1 MITRPSILV
10 AVAGTTT
17 AVGKTWVTARI
28 LEVLRARGFSVGV
41 RKPVQSYGPD
51 DAGATD
57 ADVLAAA
64 SGEPSATVCPR
75 HRWYAVPMAPPIAA
89 SELDQ
94 APPKLAEL
102 LEELRWRSPAPDVGF
117 VETVG
122 GVRSPLADDGDSSD
136 LIREIDPDRVLLVA
150 DAGLGVID
158 ATRLA
163 VGALAASTLTVFLN
177 RYRPEDIVH
186 RRNLEWLRERDGL
199 AGETSIEDLVLRL
212 VERHAEVRSP
222 SPMPPGS
229 TIP

>member
-1 MITRPSILV
+1 MTRPSILV

-17 AVGKTWVTARI
+17 AVGKTWVTAR
-28 LEVLRARGFSVGV
+28 VLAGLRTRGFRVSV

-57 ADVLAAA
+57 AELLAAA
-64 SGEPSATVCPR
+64 SGEPSSAVCPS

-89 SELDQ
+89 SLLGQ
-94 APPKLAEL
+94 VPPKLADL
-102 LEELRWRSPAPDVGF
+102 LDELRWQSPKPDVGF

-122 GVRSPLADDGDSSD
+122 GVRSPLADDGDSGD
-136 LIREIDPDRVLLVA
+136 LIGELNPDRVLLVA

-163 VGALAASTLTVFLN
+163 AGALAASTLTVFLN

-186 RRNLEWLRERDGL
+186 RHNLEWLRERDGL
-199 AGETSIEDLVLRL
+199 AVETGIEDLVLRL
-212 VERHAEVRSP
+212 LSGR
-222 SPMPPGS
+222 
-229 TIP
+229 